1 VIARERMV
9 GDGRSGRHRPGAAD
23 PIVAMAMA
31 GRMRHRCRGKRAWA
45 VTPTM
50 LSVSNSDVS
59 NLAPPTHKPTSKV
72 GRFDSPAARDR
83 DSPAGTGRGIL
94 KRDGTGRGWRL
105 TLAGVVT

>member
-1 VIARERMV
+1 M
-9 GDGRSGRHRPGAAD
+9 
-23 PIVAMAMA
+23 
-31 GRMRHRCRGKRAWA
+31 
-45 VTPTM
+45 TPTM
-50 LSVSNSDVS
+50 LSVSNSDVSNSDVS

-72 GRFDSPAARDR
+72 GRF